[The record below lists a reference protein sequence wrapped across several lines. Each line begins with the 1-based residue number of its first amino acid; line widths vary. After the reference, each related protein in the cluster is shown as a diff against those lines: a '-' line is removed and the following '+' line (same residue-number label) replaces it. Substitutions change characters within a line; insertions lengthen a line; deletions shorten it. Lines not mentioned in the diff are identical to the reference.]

1 MKKLF
6 LVGAIALFGA
16 VNAQTTG
23 GFKLGAHV
31 GLPVGDAAEGLDF
44 NAGVDVAYTW
54 RVAPNFDL
62 GITSGYS
69 HYFVE
74 DVEIPAI
81 VIGGQ
86 VVIPAQS
93 YSTGG
98 GIIPLAATA
107 QYSFNEKFFL
117 GADLGYAFYTGEDA
131 EGGDFYY
138 QPKVGYSLNAK
149 NDLYLGYKG
158 ISSDGATL
166 SSINLGYAYK
176 F

>member
-69 HYFVE
+69 HYFGE

-86 VVIPAQS
+86 VVIPA
-93 YSTGG
+93 
-98 GIIPLAATA
+98 
-107 QYSFNEKFFL
+107 
-117 GADLGYAFYTGEDA
+117 
-131 EGGDFYY
+131 
-138 QPKVGYSLNAK
+138 
-149 NDLYLGYKG
+149 
-158 ISSDGATL
+158 
-166 SSINLGYAYK
+166 
-176 F
+176 